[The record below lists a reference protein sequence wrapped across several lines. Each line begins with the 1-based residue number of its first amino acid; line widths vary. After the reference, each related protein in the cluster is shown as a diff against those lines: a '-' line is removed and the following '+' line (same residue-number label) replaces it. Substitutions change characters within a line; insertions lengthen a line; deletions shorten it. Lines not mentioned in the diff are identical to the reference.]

1 VANFVAVG
9 TMAYIA
15 YKVTGLVVGG
25 HRVSAQTEELGLD
38 VPEMGVEGYPN
49 SPEAGTVVLMAEQ
62 PVTVPAEPA
71 FEPQPEP
78 I

>member
-1 VANFVAVG
+1 
-9 TMAYIA
+9 MAYIA

-25 HRVSAQTEELGLD
+25 HRVSAEVEELGLD

-49 SPEAGTVVLMAEQ
+49 STEAGTIVVLDEVSVA
-62 PVTVPAEPA
+62 VPAERSLA
-71 FEPQPEP
+71 PQAQA